1 MLIHFNLFSPC
12 VSGGDVRS
20 DLVRVYCTST
30 RSGIVEVTHGGN
42 TTQWTH
48 LVERGWS
55 THPTNFT
62 PTATH
67 FNLFLPRPTPA
78 ALVTRYMLSTASTP
92 TKNRPFFITCST
104 AVSSNSLACTSG
116 SLRGRGFSTLTLPYL
131 SHNRIIAQSQQN
143 RTQQD
148 TTCASGQYAIHRV
161 MVAGGRT
168 SRSTGSPGVDAP
180 SAEDPAQRYKVCNQL
195 VCARGLVLRLPLRV
209 GVQLGAAASKT
220 RCFCNHRGESCDLN
234 QQCPLVSTS
243 NVTFVCQVKFNTLS

>member
-116 SLRGRGFSTLTLPYL
+116 SLRGLGFSTLTLPYL
-131 SHNRIIAQSQQN
+131 SHNRIIA
-143 RTQQD
+143 TEQD
-148 TTCASGQYAIHRV
+148 TTGHHVRIRSVRNASSH
-161 MVAGGRT
+161 GRRRAHVT
-168 SRSTGSPGVDAP
+168 QHGI
-180 SAEDPAQRYKVCNQL
+180 
-195 VCARGLVLRLPLRV
+195 
-209 GVQLGAAASKT
+209 T
-220 RCFCNHRGESCDLN
+220 RCRR
-234 QQCPLVSTS
+234 T
-243 NVTFVCQVKFNTLS
+243 KR